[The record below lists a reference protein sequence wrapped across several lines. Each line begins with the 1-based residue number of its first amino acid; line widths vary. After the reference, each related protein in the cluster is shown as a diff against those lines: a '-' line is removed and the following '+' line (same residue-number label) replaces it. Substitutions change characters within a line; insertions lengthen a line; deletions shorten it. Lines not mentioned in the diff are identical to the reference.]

1 MSAEDKVRPY
11 HARPEASG
19 QETADAVA
27 AVLSHAQEKDAAA
40 VAKTAPRKQPR
51 WMLPLGINL
60 ALFAVYMLIA
70 PPDWA
75 TLNPIEGP
83 PLAKQEQDLQAF
95 MAIAAARIE
104 GYRLTNGA
112 LPAAYEDM
120 GSTLPEGVE
129 YVPAGNQFR
138 LVGFVGDEAVVYD
151 SASPDPAFG
160 RSAAMNLSEA
170 GG

>member
-11 HARPEASG
+11 HAKPDASG

-27 AVLSHAQEKDAAA
+27 AVLTHAHERDAAA
-40 VAKTAPRKQPR
+40 VARTAPRKQPR
-51 WMLPLGINL
+51 WMLPVGINL
-60 ALFAVYMLIA
+60 ALFAVYLLIA

-83 PLAKQEQDLQAF
+83 PVAKQEQDLQAF
-95 MAIAAARIE
+95 MAIAAGRIE
-104 GYRLTNGA
+104 AYRTANGA
-112 LPAAYEDM
+112 LPAAFEDL
-120 GSTLPEGVE
+120 GGTLPEGIE
-129 YVPAGNQFR
+129 YVPAGNEFR
-138 LVGFVGDEAVVYD
+138 LVGLVGDEAVVYD

-160 RSAAMNLSEA
+160 QSAVTNLSEA